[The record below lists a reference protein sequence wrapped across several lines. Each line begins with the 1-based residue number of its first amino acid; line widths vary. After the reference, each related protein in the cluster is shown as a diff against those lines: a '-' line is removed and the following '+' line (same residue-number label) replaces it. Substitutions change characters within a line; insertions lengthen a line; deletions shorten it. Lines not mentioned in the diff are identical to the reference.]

1 MKREIVESSR
11 ARFLGFFENQSPEW
25 YEQRKGRIGGSQ
37 IGAALGL
44 SPWESPVTVFFKVR
58 GEVEQQPGESVPM
71 KLGTLLED
79 PLLQVFA
86 SENPTFDVFKSGSYT
101 ANEYE
106 WILGNPDAFY
116 RDEQGVHL
124 IEVKTTSDF
133 WDSVADV
140 PPNYLAQIQSYL
152 WLFELEH
159 CKLVALCA
167 GRYKTF
173 DVYYDPFVAEANLSA
188 LRAFWA
194 GVEAD
199 EPPTWDGSESTYET
213 MRLKNTQILPDDIE
227 ELGDLGMYL
236 ALAYDELELAKEKY
250 RELQSRTLDALGNAK
265 WGAVNDEIVLYR
277 TRKGQG
283 APYLSWKKKGKK

>member
-11 ARFLGFFENQSPEW
+11 AEFLGYYENQSSEW
-25 YEQRKGRIGGSQ
+25 YEIRKGRIGGSQ

-44 SPWESPVTVFFKVR
+44 SPWESPMSVYLKVR
-58 GEVEQQPGESVPM
+58 DEVKQQPGASIPM
-71 KLGTLLED
+71 MLGTLLED
-79 PLLQVFA
+79 PLLELFA
-86 SENPTFDVFKSGSYT
+86 KDTGFDVFKSGSYT
-101 ANEYE
+101 CTTYP

-116 RDEQGVHL
+116 RDEQGLHL

-152 WLFELEH
+152 WLFELNH
-159 CKLVALCA
+159 CKLVTLCA

-173 DVYYDPFVAEANLSA
+173 DVYYDQFVAEANLSA
-188 LRAFWA
+188 LRSFWG
-194 GVEAD
+194 GVKANK
-199 EPPTWDGSESTYET
+199 PPEWDGSESTYET
-213 MRLKNTQILPDDIE
+213 IRLKNNQILPDDVE

-250 RELQSRTLDALGNAK
+250 RELQSRTLDALGSAK
-265 WGAVNDEIVLYR
+265 WGSVNDEVILYR
-277 TRKGQG
+277 TRKGLG
-283 APYLSWKKKGKK
+283 APYLAWKRKGKK